1 MRNNKAT
8 DKVMLIFIYFN
19 DNNKI
24 DGNHEM
30 IQEENLDQIFIRH
43 E

>member
-8 DKVMLIFIYFN
+8 DKVMLIFIDYFN

-30 IQEENLDQIFIRH
+30 IQEENLD
-43 E
+43 

>member
-1 MRNNKAT
+1 MRNSKAT
-8 DKVMLIFIYFN
+8 DKVMLILIYFN